1 MATARHGQAAPIE
14 ALRAERVAKAL
25 EVGPKGLDGNT
36 RLALLSDP
44 VALSRLHEQVWA
56 THNEAWIGVWRNS
69 ITSDPHSP
77 LLPLHPDNQAQPSL
91 VGA

>member
-1 MATARHGQAAPIE
+1 MTSVWPRRWKSAR
-14 ALRAERVAKAL
+14 K
-25 EVGPKGLDGNT
+25 LDLAT

-56 THNEAWIGVWRNS
+56 GHHSAWIDAWRAS
-69 ITSDPHSP
+69 IDSDPHSP
-77 LLPLHPDNQAQPSL
+77 LLPLHPENEGQPAL